1 MRKLLVLSFA
11 IYAAFAN
18 YIKEENSKK
27 FMTNVQ
33 VNNDV
38 DKVNNGG
45 R

>member
-1 MRKLLVLSFA
+1 MRKLIVLSFA
-11 IYAAFAN
+11 IYAAFAHR
-18 YIKEENSKK
+18 KEGSKE